1 VKHLFFML
9 LAVSWV
15 SAAQAQQSTPPAKQP
30 VVLKPGH
37 MQAQARP
44 AANRPDV
51 PPQFVGGA
59 KALGEFF
66 QQTVKYPDAARVSKV
81 TGNVLTRFTVEAD
94 GRVSNPQ
101 VTQGLSPECDAEA
114 LRVLGLMPAW
124 QPATRKGQPVAIQ
137 VQLPVPFANS
147 ANLQVEKS
155 KTKVK
160 FE

>member
-1 VKHLFFML
+1 MKQLFFLL
-9 LAVSWV
+9 LALAWAA
-15 SAAQAQQSTPPAKQP
+15 AAQAQQPAPAKTP
-30 VVLKPGH
+30 VVLRPGR

-51 PPQFVGGA
+51 PPQFPGGA
-59 KALGEFF
+59 TALGAFF
-66 QQTVKYPDAARVSKV
+66 QLNVKYPEAARVSKV
-81 TGNVLTRFTVEAD
+81 TGNVLTRFTIEAD

-101 VTQGLSPECDAEA
+101 VTTGLSPECDAEA
-114 LRVLGLMPAW
+114 LRVLALLPPW

-147 ANLQVEKS
+147 TNLRVEKS